1 VGLLGC
7 YGLAQEAAQK
17 AFRRLDR
24 DGTDYLT
31 TEKLVECY
39 KEFLGD
45 DPDAPGN
52 WLMGPY

>member
-1 VGLLGC
+1 LLGC